1 MMELPL
7 FPLSGVLL
15 PYGRLPLQIFEPR
28 YLDLVKDSMK
38 SESPFGVVWIRRG
51 AEVAERGRASA
62 ELGDYGTCAHIVD
75 WDQLDNGLLGITIE
89 GGECF
94 DLFETSTRSDG
105 LVIGQVEIQPTP
117 PAVRLSEDS
126 QSLLDI
132 LRSLEQHPHV
142 QRLNL
147 RLDYNDSWQV
157 VYALVQLL
165 PMDEALKYELLGMAD
180 INDLAAELQVLLKQ
194 ISGEN

>member
-1 MMELPL
+1 MLELG
-7 FPLSGVLL
+7 FQFGDN
-15 PYGRLPLQIFEPR
+15 GAIGIKFT
-28 YLDLVKDSMK
+28 
-38 SESPFGVVWIRRG
+38 GVV
-51 AEVAERGRASA
+51 A
-62 ELGDYGTCAHIVD
+62 
-75 WDQLDNGLLGITIE
+75 GLSHGIHITIE

-117 PAVRLSEDS
+117 PAVRLSEES

-157 VYALVQLL
+157 AYALVQLL